1 MDKPSYIQIRTTDG
15 RTLYTDWGNE
25 TSDVAAR
32 LRMFVSHMNN
42 KYDSTFVA
50 RRLFIQGA
58 PEYVCFIPSEQIVS
72 LSLISQDW
80 ENVLDEGQIPVY
92 LYEDEIRALI
102 NASSSATDYGTGYVP
117 PALTS
122 AYSWLEDA
130 LEEQDER
137 LH

>member
-1 MDKPSYIQIRTTDG
+1 MSKATYIQIRTTDG
-15 RTLYTDWGNE
+15 RTLYTDWGKE

-42 KYDSTFVA
+42 KYDSTFMA
-50 RRLFIQGA
+50 RRAFIRSA
-58 PEYVCFIPSEQIVS
+58 PEYVCFIPPEQIVS

-102 NASSSATDYGTGYVP
+102 NAASSATDYGTGYVP

-122 AYSWLEDA
+122 AYSWLEEA